1 MPTYKVRFEID
12 LEVDAKDVFEAKRIA
27 EERIAAHVKKNPPP
41 AAKIEVVK
49 RPRT

>member
-12 LEVDAKDVFEAKRIA
+12 LEVDAKDVFEAKKIA
-27 EERIAAHVKKNPPP
+27 EERIAAHVEKNPPD